1 MSSSPPHIPR
11 SESAASLLSQQHEI
25 NRSTPHRRTRLG
37 NLKGFLPLN
46 ESGGSSVISA
56 RGQNLPHLLSHG
68 LVRRGSGIW
77 YHEHEAAAERGSFR
91 DRSSGMGMVNGF
103 ALPESGSARGS
114 RSGSLEQDDNLSD
127 GGLGMTMGLGRDA
140 LQGDKRRRPSL
151 DARGRE
157 ASFVLV
163 SEQMRSQRLIGNSNP
178 RYRWEQYWKT
188 EEQLKEMRKPIRK
201 YYERNNSLVQQY
213 TFIDRLLDSSLPHD
227 LIQEYSAT
235 TPSATNTHVPPTIC
249 EECGDLRNSST
260 PTPPRSTSTSRPTT
274 ETVSTSSD
282 GLTPESALPKVKRT
296 PKNLYKIPESPHTPT
311 PTEGTPLLRPNPED
325 PEEPSQI
332 SPMPEWTP
340 EEEADSSSK
349 VVSFAIYLNLT
360 ANIVLLILKIIVA
373 VMTSSVSVLASLVD
387 AALDFLS
394 TAIVFVTTRIIN
406 RNSASDKEKYPV
418 GRRRLEP
425 IGVLVFSVIMITAFV
440 QVALEG
446 FSRLSGGDHTAV
458 QLTISAIAIMA
469 STVGIKGLCWLWCKA
484 IRNSSVQA
492 LAQDAMTD
500 VIFNIFS
507 IIFPLIGFYADVWW
521 LDPVGGIV
529 LSCYVIL
536 NWSGTTAFHIA
547 RLTGAA
553 ATADERNVLLYLTM
567 RFAKTIRKI
576 QGLNA
581 YHAGDKL
588 NVEVDIVLDEQT
600 SLRDS
605 HDLGESLQYVLESVP
620 YVDRAFVHLDYL
632 PWNVSG
638 SFDWQVML
646 NELTTCSYQ
655 AICSSKN
662 DVWIPME
669 FVRMYCFIFILF

>member
-1 MSSSPPHIPR
+1 MGTVLENGR
-11 SESAASLLSQQHEI
+11 AAEADEEA
-25 NRSTPHRRTRLG
+25 NVST
-37 NLKGFLPLN
+37 
-46 ESGGSSVISA
+46 VW
-56 RGQNLPHLLSHG
+56 
-68 LVRRGSGIW
+68 LVRS
-77 YHEHEAAAERGSFR
+77 
-91 DRSSGMGMVNGF
+91 
-103 ALPESGSARGS
+103 P
-114 RSGSLEQDDNLSD
+114 
-127 GGLGMTMGLGRDA
+127 GLMTCR
-140 LQGDKRRRPSL
+140 
-151 DARGRE
+151 
-157 ASFVLV
+157 
-163 SEQMRSQRLIGNSNP
+163 
-178 RYRWEQYWKT
+178 
-188 EEQLKEMRKPIRK
+188 RK
-201 YYERNNSLVQQY
+201 YYERNNSLIQQY

-227 LIQEYSAT
+227 LIQEYSA
-235 TPSATNTHVPPTIC
+235 ATANGAVNWQPGDPHIPPTIC
-249 EECGDLRNSST
+249 EECGDVRKSNGPTPIPTPNSAPSST
-260 PTPPRSTSTSRPTT
+260 PTSTPASVPTDGLLA
-274 ETVSTSSD
+274 SSD
-282 GLTPESALPKVKRT
+282 GVVPDLAPNKVKRT
-296 PKNLYKIPESPHTPT
+296 PKNLYKIPESPRTPS
-311 PTEGTPLLRPNPED
+311 ESTPLLKPNPD
-325 PEEPSQI
+325 NPEEPSEI

-340 EEEADSSSK
+340 EEEADSASK
-349 VVSFAIYLNLT
+349 IVTFAIYLNLV
-360 ANIVLLILKIIVA
+360 ANILLLILKIIVA

-394 TAIVFVTTRIIN
+394 TAIVFITTRIIN

-425 IGVLVFSVIMITAFV
+425 LGVLVFSVIMISAFV

-446 FSRLSGGDHTAV
+446 FNRLSGSDHVAV
-458 QLTISAIAIMA
+458 QLSISAIAIMA

-521 LDPVGGIV
+521 LDPLGGII

-632 PWNVSG
+632 PWNVSI
-638 SFDWQVML
+638 SLIFWSYYQKLCVNIRLVTEPYAAARIRFHRTEQPQFQVSL
-646 NELTTCSYQ
+646 ERYPTFHVRL
-655 AICSSKN
+655 
-662 DVWIPME
+662 ME
-669 FVRMYCFIFILF
+669 IHILH